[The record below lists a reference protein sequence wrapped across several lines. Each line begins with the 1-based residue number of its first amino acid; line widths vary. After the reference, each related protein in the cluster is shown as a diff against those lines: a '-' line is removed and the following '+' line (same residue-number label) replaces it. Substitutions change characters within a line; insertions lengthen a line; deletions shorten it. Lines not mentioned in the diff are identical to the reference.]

1 MKLLNLDMGNK
12 KLNNAKIL
20 LSGSCFPQQWSKYLH
35 KFSKGCHCFDVCMQE
50 EHMDRVGFKVATLLH
65 YQTIKEIIVLSN
77 DGSPHCLQL
86 HLLVEQAKKI
96 SKSKVVV
103 KHFVVE
109 EAKLVEVDSDD
120 IMVSRHLSHINSLR
134 KK

>member
-1 MKLLNLDMGNK
+1 MKILKLDMGNK
-12 KLNNAKIL
+12 KLAGAKIL
-20 LSGSCFPQQWSKYLH
+20 LYGSCFPQQWSKYLK
-35 KFSKGCHCFDVCMQE
+35 KFSKGRYCFDVCMQE

-65 YQTIKEIIVLSN
+65 YQPVKEITVLSN

-96 SKSKVVV
+96 SKSNVVV

-109 EAKLVEVDSDD
+109 EAKLVEIDSQDV
-120 IMVSRHLSHINSLR
+120 MVSRHLSHINNLR